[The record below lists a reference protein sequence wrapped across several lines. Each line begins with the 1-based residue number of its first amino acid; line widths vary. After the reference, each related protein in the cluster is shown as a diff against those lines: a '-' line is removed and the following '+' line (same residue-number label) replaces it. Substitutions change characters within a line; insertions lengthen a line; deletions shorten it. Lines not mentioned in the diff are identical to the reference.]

1 MVRGMESFSFEATRR
16 ALQRAREAAT
26 VEEQKPL
33 ARYPNSEVLRALV
46 KNPNLHP
53 SLQEVILENP
63 HGKDPYVV
71 LALLDREDLER
82 GALLKMLQV
91 EEPFVRK
98 GVLKRALADPSLP
111 PQVLVGPFS
120 ALLRK
125 GNGGGLRALV
135 QHQEYIRNLL
145 LERRL
150 NKAFWMGIKELL
162 LEEQSFFTLPKDEE
176 LEKKA
181 GELLLAFSER
191 GDIPKSVLELV
202 LEVGMD
208 EIPQFAD
215 RILERDIPRR
225 TYQLVA
231 QRTEVWGYDDRLAK
245 LLTHKNFDKETLKS
259 LLNDC
264 NPNPRVVAEAPK
276 LDGEGVGLLLDF
288 MRRDARFF
296 LSQVKAGRD
305 VDEAYLR
312 RSELHLD
319 ALRTLTERGLLGP
332 GNLSAMLHNDEP
344 LLPQALLLGAKRGDV
359 PREDL
364 LGGYMA
370 LRAWIADFGR
380 GSKALET
387 MAQRFSEEIL
397 LRGVGQ
403 RELKVLEAFAEI

>member
-1 MVRGMESFSFEATRR
+1 MESFSFETARK

-26 VEEQKPL
+26 LEEQEPL
-33 ARYPNSEVLRALV
+33 ARYPNSEVLRALA
-46 KNPNLHP
+46 KNPKLHP
-53 SLQEVILENP
+53 TLQETILDNP

-98 GVLKRALADPSLP
+98 GVLKRALADPNLP
-111 PQVLVGPFS
+111 PEALVGPFS
-120 ALLRK
+120 ALLRE
-125 GNGGGLRALV
+125 GDSRGLKALA
-135 QHQEYIRNLL
+135 QHQEYIWNLL

-150 NKAFWMGIKELL
+150 NKAFWMGVRELL
-162 LEEQSFFTLPKDEE
+162 LEEQSFFTFPKDEE
-176 LEKKA
+176 LEKEA

-191 GDIPKSVLELV
+191 GDIPKPVLELA

-225 TYQLVA
+225 AYRLVA
-231 QRTEVWGYDDRLAK
+231 QRGEVWGYDDRLVK
-245 LLTHKNFDKETLKS
+245 LLAHKNFDKETLKS

-264 NPNPRVVAEAPK
+264 NPNPKVVAGAPK
-276 LDGEGVGLLLDF
+276 LDEEGVELLLGF

-296 LSQVKAGRD
+296 LSQMRAGRD
-305 VDEAYLR
+305 LDEVYLR

-319 ALRTLTERGLLGP
+319 ALRTLAERGLLGP
-332 GNLSAMLHNDEP
+332 GDLSAMLHDDEP
-344 LLPQALLLGAKRGDV
+344 LLPQALLLGAERGDV

-370 LRAWIADFGR
+370 LRAWIANFGR

-397 LRGVGQ
+397 LRGVGE